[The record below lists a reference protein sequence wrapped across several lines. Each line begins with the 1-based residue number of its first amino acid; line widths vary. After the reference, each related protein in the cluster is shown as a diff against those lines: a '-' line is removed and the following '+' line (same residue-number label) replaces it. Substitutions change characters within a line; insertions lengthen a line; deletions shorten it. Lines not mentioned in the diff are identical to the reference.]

1 VANLRVIRKRVA
13 GVKNTKQLTRAM
25 KMVAA
30 AKLRRAQNRVEG
42 GRPYMR
48 VLQNMIGSMSSGGES
63 LNPLSGSETACL
75 VFVSDRGLCGSY
87 NSNIIKEALRAYKQN
102 PNIKFILF
110 GRKAIEFFAKRK
122 IPTLR
127 TFPEFYVG
135 FSWQSASE
143 NIQEILNA
151 CKEENVGKLDAIYTR
166 FVSAGV
172 QRLETKTLFPF
183 SIESSEQEAGE
194 NKIPVEPD
202 RLIIEPNRQ
211 QVLSAL
217 VKQYTRFSFYYVGSE
232 AIASEHGA
240 RMSAMD
246 LATKNAGEMID
257 KLTLEM
263 NRARQANITKE
274 LLEIIGGAEA
284 IEG

>member
-1 VANLRVIRKRVA
+1 MANLRAIRKRVA

-48 VLQNMIGSMSSGGES
+48 ELQNMIGSICSGEES
-63 LNPLSGSETACL
+63 LNPFNGSETACL

-87 NSNIIKEALRAYKQN
+87 NSNVIKQALKTYKDN
-102 PNIKFILF
+102 PNTKFILF
-110 GRKAIEFFAKRK
+110 GRKVIDFFKKRNM
-122 IPTLR
+122 PAML
-127 TFPEFYVG
+127 TFPEFYNG
-135 FSWQSASE
+135 FCWESASE
-143 NIQEILNA
+143 VMRDIMAA
-151 CKEENVGKLDAIYTR
+151 CEQENVGKLDAIYTR

-183 SIESSEQEAGE
+183 SIEANQNEAD
-194 NKIPVEPD
+194 NKAPVD
-202 RLIIEPNRQ
+202 SDLLIVEPNRE
-211 QVLSAL
+211 QVLQAL
-217 VKQYTRFSFYYVGSE
+217 VAQYTKFSFYYVASE
-232 AIASEHGA
+232 VIASEHGA

-263 NRARQANITKE
+263 NRARQASITKE

-284 IEG
+284 IQN